1 MGGGVGAEDSRFL
14 FLKLQLIYQGFGDP
28 AVQATGSCTLRG
40 TTTWGAGGGGKK
52 EGGRREGRATPVS
65 ATLSTPFL
73 IIQTWV
79 STTHCF
85 LAHEFSFHFVEGPS
99 SLFKQQTY

>member
-40 TTTWGAGGGGKK
+40 TTTWGAGGGGGKGGRQK
-52 EGGRREGRATPVS
+52 GGRREGGLL
-65 ATLSTPFL
+65 LSVQL
-73 IIQTWV
+73 CL
-79 STTHCF
+79 H
-85 LAHEFSFHFVEGPS
+85 
-99 SLFKQQTY
+99 LF